1 MSRFPIREIADRLAA
16 APDSSAVVDA
26 LLGYLRALQRDW
38 LPTVAIYDPSHEV
51 FTRVYHRDRGRLE
64 SREVNLPL
72 EHLPA
77 RLVRKFVRPSAF
89 FNGGDRRTLLEK
101 LFQNSPGYEP
111 DRFEAPQIQPLT
123 APIAWR
129 SCLCLP
135 LNDRDELLGIVVIAT
150 PRAGAFTPAVVGELQ
165 PVRSLAS
172 LALARRLHSEGRTTV
187 EDRAADDSHRR
198 MVGALQAQLKQAHAE
213 ALRTAE
219 AHAASVAQIEALKRE
234 MEVLRANTPAAA
246 SPADSLLAQVAA
258 LEEANA
264 AATAHLSEAFS
275 QLADAQ
281 NRQAEL
287 QRTLDVVRDG
297 FAVIADDPSA
307 ESLTRSFVGWFCEQ
321 FQAERCSLM
330 RLDAGREQ
338 LRILAHRG
346 LDPALAPSVRVPVGQ
361 GVAGWV
367 AHHRKPVLVRDR
379 GTATPVAGSG
389 HEDYASDS
397 YLSLPLQH
405 RGRVVGVLNLTNR
418 RDGESFDEID
428 LERATLAAH
437 VLAMALGGGL
447 VAADAA

>member
-16 APDSSAVVDA
+16 APDSAAVLDA
-26 LLGYLRALQRDW
+26 LLAYLRALQRDW
-38 LPTVAIYDPSHEV
+38 LPTVAIYDPSREI
-51 FTRVYHRDRGRLE
+51 FTRVYHRERGRLE
-64 SREVNLPL
+64 PREVNLSI

-101 LFQNSPGYEP
+101 LFQTSPGYEP
-111 DRFEAPQIQPLT
+111 DRFEAPQMQPLA

-135 LNDRDELLGIVVIAT
+135 LNDRDELLAMVVIST
-150 PRAGAFTPAVVGELQ
+150 TRVSAFTPAVVGELQ

-172 LALARRLHSEGRTTV
+172 LALARRLHAEGRATV
-187 EDRAADDSHRR
+187 EARAADDTHRR
-198 MVGALQAQLKQAHAE
+198 MLTGLQSQLQQAQAE

-219 AHAASVAQIEALKRE
+219 AHAAALTTIEALRRE
-234 MEVLRANTPAAA
+234 LAAQPAPVAPMPANGP
-246 SPADSLLAQVAA
+246 QMNA

-264 AATAHLSEAFS
+264 AAAAHLSEAFA
-275 QLADAQ
+275 QLAASQ
-281 NRQAEL
+281 TRQAEL
-287 QRTLDVVRDG
+287 QRTLDLVREG
-297 FAVIADDPSA
+297 FAVIADDPTA
-307 ESLTRSFVGWFCEQ
+307 ESLTRSFVGWFAEQ

-330 RLDAGREQ
+330 RMEAGDEQ

-367 AHHRKPVLVRDR
+367 AHHRKPLLVRDR
-379 GTATPVAGSG
+379 ESATPVAASG
-389 HEDYASDS
+389 KEEYRSDS
-397 YLSLPLQH
+397 YISLPLQH

-418 RDGESFDEID
+418 RDGESFDELD
-428 LERATLAAH
+428 LERAELAAH

-447 VAADAA
+447 AAAEAA